1 MERLEKWLCWLIPLA
16 IIARVISLCLSAHSH
31 LGNPLETR
39 TVINHTRSASVIEII
54 DRDKD
59 EFIPVE
65 GVVVYHFKYI
75 SSSGTERLSA
85 ILHYCATLDEDTDK
99 NLIIN
104 EILRPCAM
112 WYCDYCAW
120 EDNNILKSIFDGE

>member
-1 MERLEKWLCWLIPLA
+1 MKEYTLPEWAFLD
-16 IIARVISLCLSAHSH
+16 AHSH

-85 ILHYCATLDEDTDK
+85 ILHYCATLDENTDK

-104 EILRPCAM
+104 EVLRPCAM